1 MSKTKLFIDSDIIL
15 DVLLEREEFFES
27 SANILNLSEL
37 TDFNN
42 SQPSTF
48 FIFVI
53 LYLILLKV
61 NLSFSKIYLYLFVLE
76 KNLENLSCD
85 VYYLQ

>member
-27 SANILNLSEL
+27 SANIPNLSEL
-37 TDFNN
+37 TDFND

-48 FIFVI
+48 FIIVI
-53 LYLILLKV
+53 LYLIHLKV

-76 KNLENLSCD
+76 KYSENLSCD